1 MSNELDLS
9 AFDEDEAAT
18 ALDLSAFEDAPVE
31 IKEADP
37 VGDAT
42 RGLMGAGAG
51 ALGGA
56 ALNKGLE
63 VGVNAITNNLGALRP
78 EDIAKIDQNRDLY
91 KELKKSANPLE
102 DMMEQFRVLG
112 DKNRQ
117 GGIDSAAAAVE
128 SLRGKPNMPIN
139 EFYKTIA
146 SPAATNM
153 DYSDA
158 LPENTKA
165 KILGEN
171 LDAIAPDQRKD
182 LSQLMSLEE
191 EMGKPFQDERLS
203 INQSIKDAKYEN
215 KLGQINVP
223 ENKKL
228 PILDAA
234 ADNKAAQK
242 LQELEQKLAQ
252 VSGKSSAPV
261 VNAKEDFIFGVDNR
275 IDRDKKLQDI
285 DIKRE
290 KTPDFEKI
298 AVKEEFADK
307 RDGKKLERFDEK
319 ISATEQKIAAETRK
333 IEDKKRAFQQQ
344 MADKKAQTGTLRDID
359 QNNAQA
365 RVQSRKDQLIF
376 NKILDDEKS
385 AQMKNLKQKEKMEKL
400 LADKQKLEAK
410 IQERVQE
417 ATKKTE
423 EAFTAEHKTPKKILE
438 VTPELQGRVLREGYA
453 DSLANGIKNTERL
466 EELELPAVHKRLR
479 ELQEADTNYEQG
491 GAVNNFRKEM
501 ANSLS
506 TKLKEDEGYKKGMA
520 SAEESYKTDALWD
533 KNGIRYDKKLDRTTL
548 EDSGRSKLNQILLDG
563 EKNKVSKE
571 YLMEALQDAERQGH
585 LPPGTN
591 IAELMNRSEVAALQG
606 EVGRLR
612 QGGDLNAFDINSIA
626 KGEYSRAPGITS
638 KLGGT
643 KLQELMGMYKNSI
656 AGKGIQKLGKYGL
669 PVAGALAGGMAA
681 ASAAESGELT
691 PEAALLSG
699 TAEAFNPTPFDM
711 VEGAKGGAKGI
722 DEALAQS
729 SPEELTAEPTM
740 GADDIGGASLVSQNP
755 VVQKALSGFAEGAVT
770 PLGEMAKSAAETFS
784 EAGTARS
791 NDARARMEQNFGNLN
806 ISKSAPVEK
815 KSVPHEDFRNFVEQ
829 RPEQI
834 QELAQF
840 FSNDEKTASFVAPL
854 EKAAQADDRTRS
866 AVLFGLYQQP
876 AFRQAMSKKG
886 NRGM

>member
-1 MSNELDLS
+1 MPPKWEDTEEIIS
-9 AFDEDEAAT
+9 AAPEA
-18 ALDLSAFEDAPVE
+18 SAAPKFEDTEE
-31 IKEADP
+31 IPMEKPEEMNDTLA
-37 VGDAT
+37 
-42 RGLMGAGAG
+42 GAIGGTAG

-56 ALNKGLE
+56 ALNKVAE

-102 DMMEQFRVLG
+102 DMLEQFRVLG

-117 GGIDSAAAAVE
+117 GGIDSASAAVE

-146 SPAATNM
+146 SPAAKNM

-171 LDAIAPDQRKD
+171 LDAIAPAQRED

-191 EMGKPFQDERLS
+191 DMNKPFQDERLA

-228 PILDAA
+228 PILDAS
-234 ADNKAAQK
+234 ADKKAAQK

-252 VSGKSSAPV
+252 VSGKTPAPV
-261 VNAKEDFIFGVDNR
+261 LEAKEDFVFGVDNR

-285 DIKRE
+285 DISRE

-298 AVKEEFADK
+298 AVKEEFAAK
-307 RDGKKLERFDEK
+307 RDDKKLQRFDEK
-319 ISATEQKIAAETRK
+319 ISATDQKIADETQK
-333 IEDKKRAFQQQ
+333 IEQKKQQFQQQ
-344 MADKKAQTGTLRDID
+344 MADKKVQTGTLRDID

-365 RVQSRKDQLIF
+365 RMQGRKDQVIF
-376 NKILDDEKS
+376 NKILDDEKT

-400 LADKQKLEAK
+400 LADKQKLEGK
-410 IQERVQE
+410 IQSRVQE

-423 EAFTAEHKTPKKILE
+423 EAFTAEQKTPKKILD

-453 DSLANGIKNTERL
+453 DSLANGIKSTDRL

-506 TKLKEDEGYKKGMA
+506 TKLKENEGYKKGMA

-533 KNGIRYDKKLDRTTL
+533 KNGIRFNKDLDRTTL

-585 LPPGTN
+585 LPKGTN

-656 AGKGIQKLGKYGL
+656 GGKIIKGAGKYGL
-669 PVAGALAGGMAA
+669 PVAASLAAGMSA
-681 ASAAESGELT
+681 ASAADSGELST
-691 PEAALLSG
+691 PAAILSG

-722 DEALAQS
+722 DEALATS
-729 SPEELTAEPTM
+729 SPEELTAEPIM
-740 GADDIGGASLVSQNP
+740 DGNSLGAADLVAQNP
-755 VVQKALSGFAEGAVT
+755 VVKEAISGFAKGAIAPV
-770 PLGEMAKSAAETFS
+770 GEMLKSAGESFS

-791 NDARARMEQNFGNLN
+791 NDARARMEQNFGKLG

-815 KSVPHEDFRNFVEQ
+815 KAVPHEDFRNFVEQ

-876 AFRQAMSKKG
+876 AFRQAMKG
-886 NRGM
+886 KRGM